1 MSKRILLQIEECSLI
16 HCAFLSLGWLFVLV
30 LLCIIVLLT
39 LQLLSVH
46 KYAKEVWL
54 KRVGR
59 VVCPGGNIWGI
70 LKLQWK
76 GWECCQTVTREI
88 EFVLLAF
95 LTLLEC
101 IAQVDVAEFRQK
113 LQCMEILQW
122 ELDLLQCQKDA
133 SKEAVIQAAQKQG
146 TGVWSRLAGSPPD
159 SDRVED

>member
-1 MSKRILLQIEECSLI
+1 
-16 HCAFLSLGWLFVLV
+16 VLV

-39 LQLLSVH
+39 LQLLIH

-70 LKLQWK
+70 LRLQWK

-101 IAQVDVAEFRQK
+101 IVQVDVAELRQK

-122 ELDLLQCQKDA
+122 ELDLLRCQKDA
-133 SKEAVIQAAQKQG
+133 
-146 TGVWSRLAGSPPD
+146 
-159 SDRVED
+159 

>member
-1 MSKRILLQIEECSLI
+1 M
-16 HCAFLSLGWLFVLV
+16 LV

-39 LQLLSVH
+39 LQLLIH

-70 LKLQWK
+70 LRLQWK

-101 IAQVDVAEFRQK
+101 IVQVDVAELRQK

-122 ELDLLQCQKDA
+122 ELDLLRCQKDA
-133 SKEAVIQAAQKQG
+133 
-146 TGVWSRLAGSPPD
+146 
-159 SDRVED
+159 